1 MGHFDSDHFHRLV
14 ALLNRSGGVGECLP
28 YPDMTPVPAGFD
40 EFAHRDS
47 QSELDW
53 SDVCPA
59 YALALVT
66 AGSYALPQHES
77 DMEVLWDELGGNSTR
92 LWSDVREIVKRA
104 WAWLDAH
111 HVASATQR

>member
-1 MGHFDSDHFHRLV
+1 MGHF
-14 ALLNRSGGVGECLP
+14 N
-28 YPDMTPVPAGFD
+28 
-40 EFAHRDS
+40 
-47 QSELDW
+47 
-53 SDVCPA
+53 
-59 YALALVT
+59 ALALVT

-77 DMEVLWDELGGNSTR
+77 DMEVLWDELGGSSTR